1 MQSRF
6 RLPRSP
12 DQVIAL
18 DTRRS
23 ALRFLAELPGLLSQA
38 LIYCNRLLE
47 MSSLRHAL
55 LHLERGWERN
65 RRSHHRPKVAPTT
78 TKVCTCKMRCRVIS
92 GGLRRQS
99 MTHREV
105 AAQFAS
111 AAALA

>member
-23 ALRFLAELPGLLSQA
+23 ALRFLAELLGLLSQA
-38 LIYCNRLLE
+38 LIYCNWLLE

-55 LHLERGWERN
+55 LHLERGWSATGVLITAQKSPN
-65 RRSHHRPKVAPTT
+65 DDQSLHLQNAMSSH
-78 TKVCTCKMRCRVIS
+78 
-92 GGLRRQS
+92 
-99 MTHREV
+99 
-105 AAQFAS
+105 F
-111 AAALA
+111 